1 MEEMDFP
8 FVVLAVLG
16 LQEQGWKYRLLILE
30 RLRESDPKLL
40 QVGWD
45 V

>member
-1 MEEMDFP
+1 MNFP

-16 LQEQGWKYRLLILE
+16 LQEQGRKYRLLILE
-30 RLRESDPKLL
+30 RLEEIDPELL